1 MALLN
6 AHSTV
11 KKFIKLGFT
20 EDQAEAVVEAVN
32 EQNKELATKSDFAI
46 LKSEIQSIKSELKS
60 EIQLVELKLESK
72 IDGVESRLESKIDK
86 LESKLDSGFNSI
98 NTNLKWISF
107 IGMAVLTPILVR
119 LIKDLFFN

>member
-6 AHSTV
+6 EHSTV
-11 KKFIKLGFT
+11 KKFIKFGFT
-20 EDQAEAVVEAVN
+20 EDQAEAIAEAIN
-32 EQNKELATKSDFAI
+32 EQNKELATKSDVAL
-46 LKSEIQSIKSELKS
+46 LKAEVQSVKSELKS

-72 IDGVESRLESKIDK
+72 IDSVESRLESKIDK

-107 IGMAVLTPILVR
+107 FVMAVLTPILGL
-119 LIKDLFFN
+119 LIKDLFF